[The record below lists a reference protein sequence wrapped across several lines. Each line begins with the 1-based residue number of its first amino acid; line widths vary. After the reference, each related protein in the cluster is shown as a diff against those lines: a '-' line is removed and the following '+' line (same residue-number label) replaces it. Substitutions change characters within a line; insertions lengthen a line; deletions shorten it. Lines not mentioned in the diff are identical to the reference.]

1 MRTSS
6 EISEAFFSASTGNV
20 LALNNMLGTSYKT
33 FDEAMEGI
41 EKNQGGLVD
50 GMSQT
55 LGGLVSTI
63 QGKLANAA
71 KNMFKP
77 FTENMQQALT
87 GVIDLIDT
95 IAPKIEIFFKDFA
108 NGDGSNFPI
117 ITGLIN
123 SFNILKEAVTPAIDI
138 LKEQFSKIKESV
150 SNNFGGSGSII
161 ENVATVIANVIK
173 GLTPVLEL
181 LSPVFELIA
190 TTAQAVW
197 PLIESVISVSA
208 EVIKGVVEALK
219 PVFGA
224 VTEVIKVVGD
234 TVGKVWPSIQDVIL
248 KVWGNLQ
255 PVLKL
260 FSTLAEAVANIF
272 ITLWPSI
279 STVVKGVWDIVGGI
293 FDKISNALGWIA
305 DKAEKVVGWF
315 TKWGDSAKKASDN
328 TNLASGSSSSSNN
341 SPKRA
346 FGVNRV
352 TGNDVPYRL
361 HSGERVLTRNEADRY
376 DSKQGYNINIKIDGV
391 TVREEADIEK
401 VAASLA
407 RKINEQKV
415 IYGGTF

>member
-1 MRTSS
+1 MRTSQ

-20 LALNNMLGTSYKT
+20 LALNNMLGTTYKT

-55 LGGLVSTI
+55 LSGLVSTI

-95 IAPKIEIFFKDFA
+95 IAPKIENFFKDFA

-123 SFNILKEAVTPAIDI
+123 SFNILKEAVSPAIDI

-190 TTAQAVW
+190 TTVQAVF
-197 PLIESVISVSA
+197 PLIQGVISVSA

-224 VTEVIKVVGD
+224 ITEVVKIAGD
-234 TVGKVWPSIQDVIL
+234 TIGKVWTGIEGTIL
-248 KVWGNLQ
+248 SVWGNLQ

-260 FSTLAEAVANIF
+260 FATMAQAVVNVF
-272 ITLWPSI
+272 TNTWGNI
-279 STVVKGVWDIVGGI
+279 STVVKGVWDVVGGI
-293 FDKISNALGWIA
+293 FDKISSALGWIA

-328 TNLASGSSSSSNN
+328 TNLASGSSSSNN

-361 HSGERVLTRNEADRY
+361 HSGERVLTRSEADRY
-376 DSKQGYNINIKIDGV
+376 DSKQGYNINIKINGV

-415 IYGGTF
+415 IYGGAL